1 MPLYE
6 YQCAACGHEDT
17 LLEKHSASKT
27 KKCPSC
33 GKVRSFK
40 RLVSA
45 AGFQLPRQGWYQTDC
60 RDSGKP
66 PAPAKSQ
73 DKDAAKDGKKKE
85 SAEAGPSKQQ
95 QAKEAKPKESAQ
107 AS

>member
-6 YQCAACGHEDT
+6 YQCAVCGHEDT
-17 LLEKHSASKT
+17 LLEKLTASRT

-33 GKVRSFK
+33 GKARSFK

-45 AGFQLPRQGWYQTDC
+45 AGFQLKGQGWYQTDF
-60 RDSGKP
+60 RNAGKP
-66 PAPAKSQ
+66 PAPAKDQ
-73 DKDAAKDGKKKE
+73 DRDAAKDSKKKE
-85 SAEAGPSKQQ
+85 PAEAGKAKQQ
-95 QAKEAKPKESAQ
+95 QAEKATPKESAQ